1 MCVDDPRASRT
12 SFATSHLAVVYRG
25 VPYDVLVM
33 IDLHFF
39 ETKKSRARIR
49 PVCPEGLCS
58 YEKGLEWLE
67 KGALQGCAVCE
78 FNKVMGL
85 LYKFGRGVEKNI
97 DTAIE
102 WFTKAADKGHFYALS
117 SIGTYSLRS
126 RAVGRAGG
134 RGGGRRG
141 RYAP

>member
-58 YEKGLEWLE
+58 QVRVLGLGSPATNDANL
-67 KGALQGCAVCE
+67 A
-78 FNKVMGL
+78 
-85 LYKFGRGVEKNI
+85 
-97 DTAIE
+97 
-102 WFTKAADKGHFYALS
+102 
-117 SIGTYSLRS
+117 
-126 RAVGRAGG
+126 
-134 RGGGRRG
+134 
-141 RYAP
+141 

>member
-58 YEKGLEWLE
+58 PPP
-67 KGALQGCAVCE
+67 
-78 FNKVMGL
+78 N
-85 LYKFGRGVEKNI
+85 
-97 DTAIE
+97 
-102 WFTKAADKGHFYALS
+102 AAKPLATVRLAFV
-117 SIGTYSLRS
+117 S
-126 RAVGRAGG
+126 RADF
-134 RGGGRRG
+134 RRG
-141 RYAP
+141 EAF

>member
-58 YEKGLEWLE
+58 DYEGTIGPYLYLQLYTYRFTFITHT
-67 KGALQGCAVCE
+67 ALPGKCDV
-78 FNKVMGL
+78 FV
-85 LYKFGRGVEKNI
+85 
-97 DTAIE
+97 
-102 WFTKAADKGHFYALS
+102 H
-117 SIGTYSLRS
+117 
-126 RAVGRAGG
+126 
-134 RGGGRRG
+134 
-141 RYAP
+141 